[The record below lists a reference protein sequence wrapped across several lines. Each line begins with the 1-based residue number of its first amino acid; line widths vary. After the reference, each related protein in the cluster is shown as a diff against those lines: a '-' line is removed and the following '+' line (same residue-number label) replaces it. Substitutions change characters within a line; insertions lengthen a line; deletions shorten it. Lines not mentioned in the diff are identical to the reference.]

1 MNLLGLNLRRWF
13 RGRPEFAV
21 LPAQSQ
27 DAHEIAVI
35 HAAAFARGWTDGEIE
50 QLLARSATHGVVAR
64 EVGRQTVLGFILYTL
79 AAGEGEILT
88 VAAAVGWRRYGIG
101 EMLVRH
107 ALRHATAE
115 RARSVFLEVGEDN
128 TAAVS
133 LYRKLGFRQVGTRK
147 NYYRGEAHGSVNAL
161 VMRRDLA

>member
-1 MNLLGLNLRRWF
+1 MNLRDLNLRKLF

-27 DAHEIAVI
+27 DAHEIALI

-50 QLLARSATHGVVAR
+50 QLLARSATHGVAR

-79 AAGEGEILT
+79 AAGEVEILT
-88 VAAAVGWRRYGIG
+88 VAAAAGWRRYGIG

-115 RARSVFLEVGEDN
+115 RASSVFLEVGEDN
-128 TAAVS
+128 TAAVG